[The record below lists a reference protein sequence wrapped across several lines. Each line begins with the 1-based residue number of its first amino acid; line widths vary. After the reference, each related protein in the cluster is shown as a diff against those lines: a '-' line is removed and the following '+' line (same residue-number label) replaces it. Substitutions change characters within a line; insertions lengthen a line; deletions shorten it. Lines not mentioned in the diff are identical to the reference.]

1 MKSQEIPWLLVCWWP
16 SGRKYTMRT
25 LPTVAKSQP
34 LWCFTVKR
42 GEEEEEDGHEEPVFP
57 PTSVLLGIVPP
68 LPTPPPPLTRED
80 SWLQLVGPPQKGKQE
95 SKPSSLGRSSG
106 LEGLGQA
113 HQVPRCYI
121 GKEEGY
127 LHPTVLTPQN
137 SQPPRGRMKGKGPPP
152 PSPGVPSF
160 HSACDQTF

>member
-68 LPTPPPPLTRED
+68 LPTPPTTPDPGRFLA
-80 SWLQLVGPPQKGKQE
+80 PAC
-95 SKPSSLGRSSG
+95 RSSPERETG
-106 LEGLGQA
+106 EQTK
-113 HQVPRCYI
+113 QPWKEFRPRR
-121 GKEEGY
+121 
-127 LHPTVLTPQN
+127 
-137 SQPPRGRMKGKGPPP
+137 PRPGP
-152 PSPGVPSF
+152 PSPPLLHRQRGRIPSPY
-160 HSACDQTF
+160 SLNPPKQPAPKRENEREGAPSPEPRGSQLPQCL